1 MKEIPKSKKMSAP
14 DNIGGDKSVTA
25 KITHVKTNAMDGIK
39 VAPVSVGGGG
49 GGAGQPQSQQQT
61 TTAFRTIAGSGQ
73 STQVRVV
80 MPPGTLMPQS
90 MLKQI
95 EGAGRTQITAIP
107 ARTVSNTSI
116 TVTRPVTQTTYLPR
130 AGVTS
135 TSMQGQRL
143 ITPIRAQTTPMAGLS
158 GNFVRGTTVTRNTS
172 SPATTVI
179 SPATTT
185 WMANNG
191 GQVQLIRAINH
202 QPRQRLITQNIS
214 ASGVSGGT
222 GNTGNVVAVSSQ
234 SQQQAG
240 NQSLQTVSS
249 QQAFVATLAT
259 VLPRQQTA
267 TLVYT
272 NVSNSQAQQYNP
284 GGVNATQRFA
294 VAPITNQRQI
304 RPIPMNKSFSTAKI
318 GMNTTSI
325 SIRAPN
331 LPLVNT
337 TVPGGTVTATNIGAN
352 VTSGIGT
359 LQSRGSSGN
368 TSIPTTRIIQ
378 LQQQPGGTAQQIIG
392 STGRIANNLMLQPII
407 VNTAGG
413 GKIGLRPPAT
423 MATKVQPSLT
433 ITQLGIGKL
442 PPNAQQQQQQTSTS
456 ASIQCASVSTV
467 ASVGNTNVATSSA
480 LGVQSN
486 LAQQQTVS
494 VNSQSPL
501 TQIVN
506 VSQNLSG
513 GATGQL
519 MTTQNV
525 SSTAAT
531 VVPLAITPRG
541 SNVLTGTITPIKSAA
556 GLTVGK
562 MMTQQSAHQSQV
574 SAAAGGQS
582 GQVADLQQHHSQQQP
597 TSVFIH
603 HTRPHSGGNA
613 AGVQSASGGSTTT
626 VIPSSGTGFLPP
638 GSTFYYESVPA
649 SSVSV
654 SSGVLSLTTTTVTSS
669 TMSSGQIVTSSNMAA
684 GIVTSL
690 PFNTPSSATFT
701 VVPSSNRSIGQLQ
714 IPVSSTAAQI
724 QAVPVRFSAQM
735 PTNEQVTVQQQ
746 GPPTGQQQQQQQQTH
761 HQIII
766 PTQAAT
772 QQSQQQQQQQQSQG
786 HMVIPLPTSIKV
798 SAGNSG
804 GGGATVSAISSTA
817 FLRKRDSDGS
827 PIRAAKNLGPTLISM
842 GAATSNSS
850 SNSLTVQQM
859 STSSASVSSVV
870 VAENKKEPQ
879 QRPVSPTSSDGSTT
893 VSANSSPGVD
903 QQINEELTP
912 VNRIPNE
919 SHFNP
924 INDMYPNHQ
933 ISAPGAGRD
942 HMGGP
947 VTSQSHLNGAIECPP
962 RKKSRRSTND
972 SQQST
977 QSHASSH
984 PSLNPPASNS
994 SSSQASN
1001 INGTTNNSV
1010 APASSNEPP
1019 KVNNNN
1025 QNINSNKENTKPTEF
1040 VLRKPR
1046 TCTLLNSYKQNWKAA
1061 NNHFQRHS
1069 DVKPREERRPTVMDL
1084 ANQANVLGKINGW
1097 KVHHLKSQMEDL
1109 CESESK
1115 GYDKLTSMLKQ
1126 MESHGKNPDIERISD
1141 LIKGNM
1147 QRSKIIVDGITEAQ
1161 NQIMKIF
1168 DHKSH
1173 ISDIIHRCA
1182 SKRNFKKREK
1192 A

>member
-1 MKEIPKSKKMSAP
+1 MSAP

-49 GGAGQPQSQQQT
+49 GGNAGQQPQQQT
-61 TTAFRTIAGSGQ
+61 TAAFRTIASSGQ

-116 TVTRPVTQTTYLPR
+116 TVTRPITQTTYLPR

-214 ASGVSGGT
+214 ASGVSGA
-222 GNTGNVVAVSSQ
+222 GNSGNVVAVSSQ

-284 GGVNATQRFA
+284 GVNATQRFA

-304 RPIPMNKSFSTAKI
+304 RPIPMNKSFSTAKLGV

-337 TVPGGTVTATNIGAN
+337 TVPGGSVSASGIGAN

-442 PPNAQQQQQQTSTS
+442 PPNAQQQTSSS
-456 ASIQCASVSTV
+456 ASIQCASVSTA
-467 ASVGNTNVATSSA
+467 ASVGGGNTNVVTSSA

-486 LAQQQTVS
+486 LSQQQQSQQQTVS

-506 VSQNLSG
+506 VSQNLGG

-519 MTTQNV
+519 LTTQNV
-525 SSTAAT
+525 SSSGAT

-541 SNVLTGTITPIKSAA
+541 SNVLTGTITPIKST

-562 MMTQQSAHQSQV
+562 MMTQQSTHQSQQ
-574 SAAAGGQS
+574 STGGSQS
-582 GQVADLQQHHSQQQP
+582 GQVSDLITSTQQHHSQQQP

-613 AGVQSASGGSTTT
+613 SGVGSNSGGSTT
-626 VIPSSGTGFLPP
+626 VIPSTGTGFLPP

-669 TMSSGQIVTSSNMAA
+669 TMSSNQIVTSSNMAA

-714 IPVSSTAAQI
+714 IPVSSTSAQI
-724 QAVPVRFSAQM
+724 QAVPVRFSTQM
-735 PTNEQVTVQQQ
+735 STEQVTVQQQ
-746 GPPTGQQQQQQQQTH
+746 QGQQQQQQSH

-766 PTQAAT
+766 PSQAASQ
-772 QQSQQQQQQQQSQG
+772 QQSQQQQQHVQQQSQG

-798 SAGNSG
+798 SAGNSAV
-804 GGGATVSAISSTA
+804 GALSSTA
-817 FLRKRDSDGS
+817 FLRKRDNDGS
-827 PIRAAKNLGPTLISM
+827 PIRAAKNLGPTLLSM
-842 GAATSNSS
+842 GGASSSNSS
-850 SNSLTVQQM
+850 SVSSQQM
-859 STSSASVSSVV
+859 TSVVSSVV
-870 VAENKKEPQ
+870 TDNKNKEQ
-879 QRPVSPTSSDGSTT
+879 QRPVSPASSDGSTT

-933 ISAPGAGRD
+933 NSAPIAVRD
-942 HMGGP
+942 HSGP
-947 VTSQSHLNGAIECPP
+947 VTNQSHLNGAIECPP

-977 QSHASSH
+977 QSHASSL

-994 SSSQASN
+994 SQASN
-1001 INGTTNNSV
+1001 ANGTTHSNSGTT
-1010 APASSNEPP
+1010 PATGGSSNEPP

-1040 VLRKPR
+1040 VIRKPR

-1109 CESESK
+1109 CESEGK
-1115 GYDKLTSMLKQ
+1115 GYEKLTSMLKQ

>member
-1 MKEIPKSKKMSAP
+1 MSAP

-25 KITHVKTNAMDGIK
+25 KITHVKTSAMDGGGIK
-39 VAPVSVGGGG
+39 VAPVSVGGGN
-49 GGAGQPQSQQQT
+49 AGQQSQQQT
-61 TTAFRTIAGSGQ
+61 TAAFRTIASSGQ

-80 MPPGTLMPQS
+80 MPPGTLMAQS

-95 EGAGRTQITAIP
+95 EGAGRTQITAMP

-143 ITPIRAQTTPMAGLS
+143 VTPIRAQATPMAGLS

-214 ASGVSGGT
+214 ASGVSGG

-234 SQQQAG
+234 SQQQQSG

-284 GGVNATQRFA
+284 GVNATQRFA
-294 VAPITNQRQI
+294 VAPLTNQRQI
-304 RPIPMNKSFSTAKI
+304 RPIPMNKSFSTAKLGV

-337 TVPGGTVTATNIGAN
+337 TVPGGSVNASSIGAN

-368 TSIPTTRIIQ
+368 ASIPTTRIIQ

-442 PPNAQQQQQQTSTS
+442 PPNAQQQTSST
-456 ASIQCASVSTV
+456 ASIQCASVSTA

-486 LAQQQTVS
+486 LTQQSQQQTVS

-506 VSQNLSG
+506 VSQNIGG

-525 SSTAAT
+525 SSSAAT

-541 SNVLTGTITPIKSAA
+541 SNVLTGTITPIKNS

-562 MMTQQSAHQSQV
+562 MMTQQSSHQSQ
-574 SAAAGGQS
+574 STGGSQS
-582 GQVADLQQHHSQQQP
+582 GQVTDMISATQQHHSQQQP

-603 HTRPHSGGNA
+603 HARPHSGGNA
-613 AGVQSASGGSTTT
+613 SVVGSASGGSTTT
-626 VIPSSGTGFLPP
+626 VIPSTGTGFLPP

-669 TMSSGQIVTSSNMAA
+669 TMSSNQIVTSSNMAA

-714 IPVSSTAAQI
+714 IPVSSTSAQI

-735 PTNEQVTVQQQ
+735 PSEQVTVQQQ
-746 GPPTGQQQQQQQQTH
+746 VPSNQQTH

-766 PTQAAT
+766 PSQASS
-772 QQSQQQQQQQQSQG
+772 QQSQQQQQQQMQQQSQG

-798 SAGNSG
+798 SAGAS
-804 GGGATVSAISSTA
+804 AVSAINSTA
-817 FLRKRDSDGS
+817 FLRKRDNDGS
-827 PIRAAKNLGPTLISM
+827 PIRAAKNLGPTLLSM
-842 GAATSNSS
+842 GAASSNASSMSSQQMTSTISS
-850 SNSLTVQQM
+850 SVT
-859 STSSASVSSVV
+859 TDG
-870 VAENKKEPQ
+870 KKE
-879 QRPVSPTSSDGSTT
+879 QRAVSPASSDGSTT

-933 ISAPGAGRD
+933 NSAPVAVRD
-942 HMGGP
+942 HIGP
-947 VTSQSHLNGAIECPP
+947 VLPNQSHLNGAIECPP

-977 QSHASSH
+977 QSHASSL

-994 SSSQASN
+994 SQTSN
-1001 INGTTNNSV
+1001 VNGTTNSIPGTAPV
-1010 APASSNEPP
+1010 AGGPSNEPP

-1040 VLRKPR
+1040 VIRKPR

-1115 GYDKLTSMLKQ
+1115 GYEKLTSMLKQ

-1141 LIKGNM
+1141 LLKGNM